1 MPRLIGYAR
10 VSTHD
15 QDTALQLDALQAAGC
30 AQVFEEKASG
40 KSAGK
45 ASRPQLHAML
55 EGLEPGDTV
64 VVWKLDRF
72 ARSTRDALKLIE
84 ELEARGCAFRCLTQP
99 IDTSGPAGRLLLT
112 ILAALAE
119 FEVGMISERTRAGLQ
134 AAKERGRSPGRPKAL
149 RGPIRRQAEW
159 LLEAGESQADVARSL
174 RVSEATVH
182 RLARELKAASRAGDF

>member
-10 VSTHD
+10 VSTQD

-30 AQVFEEKASG
+30 ALVFEEKASG
-40 KSAGK
+40 KSARR

-55 EGLEPGDTV
+55 EALEPGDTV
-64 VVWKLDRF
+64 AVWKLDRF

-119 FEVGMISERTRAGLQ
+119 FEVGMISERTRAGLG

-149 RGPIRRQAEW
+149 RGPARRLAED
-159 LLEAGESQADVARSL
+159 LLDRGESAAEVARAL
-174 RVSEATVH
+174 GVH
-182 RLARELKAASRAGDF
+182 RSTIGRLVASREPQGGG